1 MRRSVLVLFVLGT
14 LVAGFAGPAGVGGA
28 AIRSRP
34 NVPSELRPL
43 STRITVG
50 GTKVVTTLTFEGP
63 EEVQF
68 FTAEVRQ
75 AGTLVVDTK
84 DCCLKGDHWLVTLI
98 DPSGGGTVG
107 ALDEA
112 TAVCGDGSIRE
123 FSGQATMRL
132 RPGAVPGSVKVLVAY
147 CSGIDD
153 FPAGMTVRFRYSGPM
168 TVSAA

>member
-1 MRRSVLVLFVLGT
+1 MRRIVLVLFVLGT
-14 LVAGFAGPAGVGGA
+14 LATGFAGSAGIGGA
-28 AIRSRP
+28 AIRPSS
-34 NVPSELRPL
+34 NAPSELRPL
-43 STRITVG
+43 TTRIMVG
-50 GTKVVTTLTFEGP
+50 GTKVVTTLTFEGS

-68 FTAEVRQ
+68 FTAKVGE

-98 DPSGGGTVG
+98 DQSGGGTVG

-112 TAVCGDGSIRE
+112 TAACGNGSIRE

-132 RPGAVPGSVKVLVAY
+132 RPGSVKVLVAY

-153 FPAGMTVRFRYSGPM
+153 FPAGMTVRFRFSGPM
-168 TVSAA
+168 TVSTA